1 MKDTNVLMKWILFT
15 VFIFGAFASDE
26 EESIDWL
33 DAFDQYDENNVVQML
48 SQSIQHDGELKEDVA
63 KSIEQKFGIMTLKS
77 QTQQIY
83 NFLYLQKKRKERLKR
98 EKSQYEGVYWHRSLG
113 TWIVHFLE
121 NGKINYGG
129 LFNNELDAAK
139 KVNQLCVEA
148 GIPPKNPGINA
159 IQNQELQIENT
170 STCTYIPWQLPKNGR
185 HGRYKI
191 KKYNGRLF
199 DNEKHVAMSVNLN
212 CDECNIERK
221 NSMIDVS
228 INIKKRNRK
237 TNVPDYGEVV
247 HSLQEK
253 ITVNNSV
260 VFKN

>member
-1 MKDTNVLMKWILFT
+1 MFGSFDSKLFFSFNSSQRM
-15 VFIFGAFASDE
+15 FISSPNQERQRKAG
-26 EESIDWL
+26 
-33 DAFDQYDENNVVQML
+33 
-48 SQSIQHDGELKEDVA
+48 KE
-63 KSIEQKFGIMTLKS
+63 
-77 QTQQIY
+77 
-83 NFLYLQKKRKERLKR
+83 KR
-98 EKSQYEGVYWHRSLG
+98 SQYKGVYWNRINEKWFVNLYCKD
-113 TWIVHFLE
+113 
-121 NGKINYGG
+121 GKQKYGG

-139 KVNQLCVEA
+139 RVNQLCAEA

-253 ITVNNSV
+253 ISVNNSV